1 MKTNTIYGGLYFK
14 QVHVLFDYDTV
25 SNIILGPQEQ
35 TSIQDYYVTIPL
47 KSKHLL
53 WSQCI
58 LNMFL
63 EFCLL

>member
-53 WSQCI
+53 
-58 LNMFL
+58 
-63 EFCLL
+63 